1 MTKDEALAELTRT
14 YALANGQVIRVI
26 RPPFPPARAAWA
38 DAEYPYAKGSQNIRS
53 LGFRSTPLGLMSW
66 YMSYVELD
74 ARTIVN
80 TGIRVPW
87 YRVEGLQHVTFPPM
101 QADLVVQPDAPYEQ
115 KLQSLVD
122 LVAEQTG
129 KRLRVVKAQATRPCI
144 ILKGNTRTPPESRDG
159 FPTIVLTQAPLDD
172 AALKAW
178 FNGRRGKGS
187 THRFQFQP
195 ATELL
200 GAPFFID
207 GNDSD
212 AMEIS
217 VNLVLIAADANLKHS
232 DPQYEAKLRKVL
244 DNMEKQIGGEWR
256 IEQRTL
262 DIFRIEPAASAPA
275 AATGP

>member
-1 MTKDEALAELTRT
+1 MTKDEALIELNQA

-26 RPPFPPARAAWA
+26 PAPFPPARGAWA
-38 DAEYPYAKGSQNIRS
+38 DAEYPYAKGSANIRS
-53 LGFRSTPLGLMSW
+53 LGFRSTPLGLMTW
-66 YMSYVELD
+66 YMSYVDLD
-74 ARTIVN
+74 VRTILN
-80 TGIRVPW
+80 SGIRVPW
-87 YRVEGLQHVTFPPM
+87 YRVEGLDRVTFPPM
-101 QADLVVQPDAPYEQ
+101 QADLVVRPDATYEQ
-115 KLQSLVD
+115 KLQALVD

-144 ILKGNTRTPPESRDG
+144 VLKGQTRTPPESRDG

-178 FNGRRGKGS
+178 FGGRRGGGS

-212 AMEIS
+212 AMEINVS
-217 VNLVLIAADANLKHS
+217 LVLIAKDANLKPA
-232 DPQYEAKLRKVL
+232 DPEYEMKLRKVL
-244 DNMEKQIGGEWR
+244 DNIEKQIGGEWR
-256 IEQRTL
+256 IERRTL
-262 DIFRIEPAASAPA
+262 DIFRLEPAPAP
-275 AATGP
+275 